1 MKNLFDLDRFKE
13 ILDTLS
19 RNRSRTLLTGFG
31 IFWGVFMLL
40 AMSGGGKGLKQ
51 VLTDTFA
58 GFAQNSIIVGPDRT
72 TKAWKGFSKGREW
85 AFHNDDAAYLKN
97 MVPELEVVTPM
108 SSRWGA
114 QTVRGDKSFNAVLK
128 GINADYQ
135 LIETPKMK
143 YGRFISQMDVMQRR
157 KVCVIG
163 KKVYDNLFPQG
174 GDPCGEYL
182 KIGGNYYEVIGLNVT
197 ATNMSING
205 SSDQS
210 VVIPINVFQ
219 NAYNK
224 GEEVELLA
232 MTVRPGNPSL
242 EVQEKVRQ
250 TLYRKY
256 LVNPQDKSA
265 MIAVNAERM
274 YSMVDSLF
282 KGLNLLIWLVGL
294 GTLLAGAVGV
304 SNIMMVTVKERTTEI
319 GIRRAIGATPR
330 MILGQIMSESV
341 ILTVSA
347 GALGIM
353 FSVMLLSVVDIGV
366 HAAGIDTS
374 FQVSFGTA
382 MLAVSVL
389 AVLGVVAGL
398 APALRAMAVKPVD
411 AMRDE

>member
-51 VLTDTFA
+51 VLTETFA
-58 GFAQNSIIVGPDRT
+58 GFAQNSIIVGPDQT

-97 MVPELEVVTPM
+97 MLPELDVVTPM
-108 SSRWGA
+108 SSRWGVNA
-114 QTVRGDKSFNAVLK
+114 IRGDKSFNTILK

-174 GDPCGEYL
+174 GDPCCEYI
-182 KIGGNYYEVIGLNVT
+182 KIGGSYYEVIGLNVT

-210 VVIPINVFQ
+210 IVIPMNVFQ
-219 NAYNK
+219 SAYNK
-224 GEEVELLA
+224 GDEVELLA
-232 MTVRPGNPSL
+232 MTVRPGKPSL
-242 EVQEKVRQ
+242 EVQEDVRQ
-250 TLYRKY
+250 ALYRKY
-256 LVNPQDKSA
+256 LINPQDKSA

-282 KGLNLLIWLVGL
+282 KGLNLLVWLVGL

-353 FSVMLLSVVDIGV
+353 FSVLLLSVVDIVAGSLGV
-366 HAAGIDTS
+366 EAS

-382 MLAVSVL
+382 VLAVSVL
-389 AVLGVVAGL
+389 VLLGLAAGL

>member
-40 AMSGGGKGLKQ
+40 AMNGGGKGLKQ
-51 VLTDTFA
+51 VLTETFA

-85 AFHNDDAAYLKN
+85 SFHNDDAAYLKN
-97 MVPELEVVTPM
+97 MLPELDVVTPM

-224 GEEVELLA
+224 GDEVELLA

-282 KGLNLLIWLVGL
+282 KGLNLLVWLVGL

-353 FSVMLLSVVDIGV
+353 FSVLLLSVVDIVAGSLGV
-366 HAAGIDTS
+366 DAS

-382 MLAVSVL
+382 VLAVSVL
-389 AVLGVVAGL
+389 ALLGLTAGL

>member
-51 VLTDTFA
+51 VLTETFA
-58 GFAQNSIIVGPDRT
+58 GFAQNSIIVGPDQT

-97 MVPELEVVTPM
+97 MLPELDVVTPM
-108 SSRWGA
+108 SSRWGVNA
-114 QTVRGDKSFNAVLK
+114 IRGDKSFNTILK

-174 GDPCGEYL
+174 GDPCGEYI
-182 KIGGNYYEVIGLNVT
+182 KIGGSYYEVIGLNVT

-210 VVIPINVFQ
+210 IVIPMNVFQ
-219 NAYNK
+219 SAYNK
-224 GEEVELLA
+224 GDEVELLA
-232 MTVRPGNPSL
+232 MTVRPGKPSL
-242 EVQEKVRQ
+242 EVQEDVRQ
-250 TLYRKY
+250 ALYRKY
-256 LVNPQDKSA
+256 LINPQDKSA

-282 KGLNLLIWLVGL
+282 KGLNLLVWLVGL

-353 FSVMLLSVVDIGV
+353 FSVLLLSVVDIVAGSLGV
-366 HAAGIDTS
+366 EAS

-382 MLAVSVL
+382 VLAVSVL
-389 AVLGVVAGL
+389 ALLGLAAGL